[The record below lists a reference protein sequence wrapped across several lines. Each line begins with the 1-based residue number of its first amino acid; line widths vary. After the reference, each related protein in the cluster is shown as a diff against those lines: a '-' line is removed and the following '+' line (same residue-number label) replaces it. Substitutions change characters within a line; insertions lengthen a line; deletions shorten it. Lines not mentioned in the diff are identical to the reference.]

1 MQCMYNLRVP
11 QGAPV
16 RPSVTDLRIYGFT
29 PLPPPPV
36 ATTRDAHRRIKTLP
50 EGQPGSLCESLGH
63 DCLTPFPRRGSPH
76 ADGPDVGTVRGLCRL
91 LARSPGSDRWLPG
104 LV

>member
-36 ATTRDAHRRIKTLP
+36 ATTRDAHLRIKTLP
-50 EGQPGSLCESLGH
+50 A
-63 DCLTPFPRRGSPH
+63 RGSRRCHPQSTRIILYLH
-76 ADGPDVGTVRGLCRL
+76 A
-91 LARSPGSDRWLPG
+91 
-104 LV
+104 